1 MNSISNLCN
10 TSFKGNLIFTDKKG
24 NKTLVPAKE
33 VKYIEEKN
41 SGLGKGVYVVTN
53 IDNGWGNT
61 YQHFKNVPYQ
71 TVVDAYKKAISGND
85 DVEINEQ

>member
-24 NKTLVPAKE
+24 DKTLVPAKE

-41 SGLGKGVYVVTN
+41 SGIGKGVYVVS
-53 IDNGWGNT
+53 I
-61 YQHFKNVPYQ
+61 F
-71 TVVDAYKKAISGND
+71 
-85 DVEINEQ
+85 